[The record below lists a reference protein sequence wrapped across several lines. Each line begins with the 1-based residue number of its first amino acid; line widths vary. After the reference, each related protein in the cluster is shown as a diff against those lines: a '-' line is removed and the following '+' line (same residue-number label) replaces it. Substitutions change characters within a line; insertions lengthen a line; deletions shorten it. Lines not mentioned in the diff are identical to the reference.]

1 MLEMTQKAK
10 TRLLIINI
18 IIYSFSLL
26 MFFRLFYLQ
35 IIKGKDYYRESES
48 NKLQPIR
55 IPAYRSVLLDRT
67 MNNKLAYNRKSLSI
81 IVIPA
86 NLPKEEDKKEQVLSN
101 LSLVIN
107 MPLDKIKL
115 TLEELALD
123 KYTPVILKYDI
134 DSKTLV
140 RLAEHSDLY
149 PGVLWDNRP
158 RRVYPSREKAS
169 HVIGYTGIISKEELE
184 KMKEHREYHSGTILG
199 KKGIEKYYDEI
210 IRGQEGI
217 KQRTVDAVGTVMW
230 ETNVTEAVPGPPL
243 VLTIHKQL
251 QDYAYELMA
260 EQNYKG
266 AVVISKPATGEILT
280 LVSTPGFDPNVFTDR
295 FSEEEFFLLKNDIN
309 KPFLDRALQGTYPP
323 ASTFKLVTASAY
335 LNAGNPSQVHYNCPG
350 YTFIGKRKFGCWS
363 VHHNV
368 SFIDAIARS
377 CDVFFYS
384 IGIHSSLGRERIM
397 QMARLYGLNV
407 KSQIDLPNEK
417 TGLLPEMDWFK
428 KTHKRPWSLGD
439 TANISIGQ
447 GDLLVTPLGLNVMTA
462 TIVNDGTV
470 YKPFLLKNK
479 LDPLNRKIVWT
490 KSPEVLRK
498 ITMSKE
504 NFEMVKEGMH
514 QVLEYGTASWLK
526 YLTDVPMGGKTGTG
540 QAGLTKDD
548 HALFTAYAPYGD
560 PNLDNVIAVTV
571 VVEHGGHGSSAAAPV
586 AAKLIDF
593 YFKDIM
599 GMSFKKK
606 QTGK

>member
-10 TRLLIINI
+10 TRLMIINI
-18 IIYSFSLL
+18 IIYSLSLL
-26 MFFRLFYLQ
+26 MVFRLFFLQ
-35 IIKGKDYYRESES
+35 IVKGKEYYKESES

-55 IPAYRSVLLDRT
+55 IPAYRSVILDRT
-67 MNNKLAYNRKSLSI
+67 LVNKLAFNRKSLSI

-86 NLPKEEDKKEQVLSN
+86 NLPKDEIKKEQVLSN
-101 LSLVIN
+101 LAVVIK
-107 MPLDKIKL
+107 MPLEKVKL
-115 TLEELALD
+115 TLEEFALD

-134 DSKTLV
+134 DSRTLV
-140 RLAEHSDLY
+140 RLAEHAELY

-169 HVIGYTGIISKEELE
+169 HVLGYTGIISKEELE
-184 KMKEHREYHSGTILG
+184 ALKGHREYHSGTILG

-217 KQRTVDAVGTVMW
+217 KQRTVDALGTVLW
-230 ETNVTEAVPGPPL
+230 ETNVVEAEAGPPL
-243 VLTIHKQL
+243 VLSLHKHL

-260 EQNYKG
+260 EKDYKG

-280 LVSTPGFDPNVFTDR
+280 LVSSPGFDPNVFTDR

-309 KPFLDRALQGTYPP
+309 KPFLDRAIQGTYPP

-335 LNAGNPSQVHYNCPG
+335 LNSGGSTHSKHTCPG
-350 YTFIGKRKFGCWS
+350 YMYIGKRRFGCWN
-363 VHHNV
+363 VHHKV
-368 SFIDAIARS
+368 SFLDAIARS
-377 CDVFFYS
+377 CDVYFYN

-397 QMARLYGLNV
+397 QMARLFGLNSR
-407 KSQIDLPNEK
+407 SQIDLPNEK
-417 TGLLPEMDWFK
+417 AGLLPEIDWFK
-428 KTHKRPWSLGD
+428 KMHKRPWSLGD

-470 YKPFLLKNK
+470 YKPFILKDK
-479 LDPLNRKIVWT
+479 LDPISQKVIWSQT
-490 KSPEVLRK
+490 PQVLRK
-498 ITMSKE
+498 INMP
-504 NFEMVKEGMH
+504 FEHFELVKEGMH
-514 QVLEYGTASWLK
+514 DVLEYGTGSWLK

-540 QAGLTKDD
+540 QAGLDKED
-548 HALFTAYAPYGD
+548 HALFTAFAPFGHSNMD
-560 PNLDNVIAVTV
+560 DVIAVTV
-571 VVEHGGHGSSAAAPV
+571 VVEHGGHGSSAAAPI

-599 GMSFKKK
+599 KMSFPKK
-606 QTGK
+606 